1 MVNDMQKINFTDKAI
16 HFTRHNLKI
25 FVSIFVSI
33 LILFLSF
40 FFFKNL
46 QEKNSIKIAD
56 QYTQASILVKQKKI
70 LESKLLLESII
81 SENHQFYSPMALYLI
96 IDNNIVSEKLK
107 IISFFDKILN
117 NNSIGKENLNLIK
130 IKKAIYLI
138 GLDNEKLIIET
149 LNPIINSN
157 SVWRNIA
164 INLISEYFM
173 SKNQIVKAKE
183 YIQLLNKN
191 NNK

>member
-81 SENHQFYSPMALYLI
+81 SENHQFQMHSQSTRYY
-96 IDNNIVSEKLK
+96 
-107 IISFFDKILN
+107 
-117 NNSIGKENLNLIK
+117 
-130 IKKAIYLI
+130 
-138 GLDNEKLIIET
+138 
-149 LNPIINSN
+149 
-157 SVWRNIA
+157 
-164 INLISEYFM
+164 
-173 SKNQIVKAKE
+173 
-183 YIQLLNKN
+183 
-191 NNK
+191 